1 MYTDVRVKIPEEKG
15 KVTRKKIRGTTYIYY
30 QIDRVY
36 DPEKKY
42 SIPKSTPIGKVC
54 EDDQTMMIPNEKYL
68 IFYPEA
74 KLPEEKKSSRRSA
87 CLRVGAHMVL
97 KRIIAEYHLDVLLGD
112 LIGKDSGLFLDL
124 AVYTIITENNAG
136 QYYPDYAYNHPL
148 FTSKMRMY
156 SDSKVSDFI
165 ASIKQEQSVEFL
177 NRWNENRDHREKVY
191 ISYDS
196 TNKNCQAGDVDFVEF
211 GHAKDDQNKPILN
224 YSIAYDKNNREPLFY
239 EMYPGSIVDISQLQ
253 YMLEKTEGYGY
264 RHVGFILDRGYFS
277 KENIRYMDK
286 CGYDFVIMMKGMKK
300 YAHELVMVNKGT
312 FEESRKHSIRDY
324 KVSGTTV
331 KGKLFPSDEK
341 DRYFH
346 IYFNESKRTSER
358 EQLEEKIDRMA
369 SYLKSQEGKL
379 GYECPSALCHYF
391 EPFYHGQGDERV
403 FMFARERQNV
413 IDREIKLCGYFI
425 IITSEKMTA
434 EEALELYKSR
444 DGSEK
449 LFRGDKSYLGNKS
462 FRVHGSESVNSKIFI
477 EFVALIIRNKFYTY
491 LKDQMKKNNKSENYM
506 TVPAALRELE
516 KIEMIR
522 QSDGN
527 YRLDHAVTATQKE
540 ILKAFDLTE
549 RNIREQAIGINNQLK
564 MIEEM

>member
-1 MYTDVRVKIPEEKG
+1 MYADVRVKIPDEKG
-15 KVTRKKIRGTTYIYY
+15 KVTRKKIKGTTYIYY
-30 QIDRVY
+30 QLDRVY

-42 SIPKSTPIGKVC
+42 SIPKSTPIGKGC
-54 EDDQTMMIPNEKYL
+54 KDDPTMMIPNEKYL
-68 IFYPEA
+68 IYYPEA
-74 KLPEEKKSSRRSA
+74 VLPDEKKTSHRSA

-97 KRIIAEYHLDVLLGD
+97 QRIIAEYHLDETLSE

-124 AVYTIITENNAG
+124 AAYAIIAENNAG

-148 FTSKMRMY
+148 FTDKMRMY

-165 ASIKQEQSVEFL
+165 GSIKKSQSVEFL
-177 NRWNENRDHREKVY
+177 NQWNATRDHREIIY

-196 TNKNCQAGDVDFVEF
+196 TNKNCQAGAVDFVEF
-211 GHAKDDQNKPILN
+211 GHAKDDKNKPVLN
-224 YSIAYDKNNREPLFY
+224 YSIAYDRNNREPLFY
-239 EMYPGSIVDISQLQ
+239 EMYPGSIVDVSQLQ
-253 YMLEKTEGYGY
+253 YMLEKVKGYGY
-264 RHVGFILDRGYFS
+264 RQVGFILDRGYFS

-286 CGYDFVIMMKGMKK
+286 CGYEFVIMMKGMKR
-300 YAHELVMVNKGT
+300 YASEIVRKNKGS
-312 FEESRKHSIRDY
+312 FEESRSHSIRDY

-331 KGKLFPSDEK
+331 KGRLFPSDEK

-346 IYFNESKRTSER
+346 IYYNDRKRSAER
-358 EQLEEKIDRMA
+358 EQLEEKIDSMA
-369 SYLKSQEGKL
+369 ELLEKQQGKV

-391 EPFYHGQGDERV
+391 DPIYHTQGDV
-403 FMFARERQNV
+403 KTFMYGREKRDV
-413 IDREIKLCGYFI
+413 TDSEIQLCGYFI

-434 EEALELYKSR
+434 EEALDLYKSR

-462 FRVHGSESVNSKIFI
+462 FRVHSSESVANKIFI
-477 EFVALIIRNKFYTY
+477 EFVALIIRNKFYVY
-491 LKDQMKKNNKSENYM
+491 LKEQMRKSSKKGNFM
-506 TVPAALRELE
+506 TVPAALKELE

-540 ILKAFDLTE
+540 ILMAFGMSE
-549 RNIREQAIGINNQLK
+549 RNVRELAIGINGNLK
-564 MIEEM
+564 ML